1 MLARP
6 SAFSHGQKEMGFLDA
21 QANLGVMYVNG
32 LGVPV
37 DRNRAFGLW
46 KEGAAQGNAMSMFFY
61 AMALE
66 GGLTGAPQPTEA
78 RQWYLE
84 AARRGEGR
92 RSGLLPPKRH
102 TRRSD
107 ALPLTSPGLL
117 LSTTDGIR

>member
-1 MLARP
+1 
-6 SAFSHGQKEMGFLDA
+6 
-21 QANLGVMYVNG
+21 VNG

-84 AARRGEGR
+84 AARRGKGAAAACCR
-92 RSGLLPPKRH
+92 RNG
-102 TRRSD
+102 TR
-107 ALPLTSPGLL
+107 AEVMPSP
-117 LSTTDGIR
+117 